1 MPGLFACDD
10 LRMPIE
16 VRIKPVETLLF
27 RGELVAVG
35 KFRCPSTH
43 PLFRDSGPCSHHTI
57 VFPRTMTRIRHD
69 HGSSFLGNPASVAL
83 YNQDQRYTRA
93 KVSDVDASDW
103 YTVADDVLLEI
114 MRDVDPSATPEQPF
128 RVAEGPSD
136 ARSFAEQR
144 ILFTALERGDTLDA
158 NGIEESVLR
167 FLARAIGRAY
177 RTAARAS
184 RPPRPAEVEAVEHV
198 RQLIARDPSRNTP
211 LRTLANACGLSAFQ
225 LCRLFGAR
233 TGETITAYRHALRL
247 RLSLDLLRDTR
258 SDITEMALDLG
269 YSSHSHFTFAF
280 RRHFGFAPSAFRR
293 AIA

>member
-1 MPGLFACDD
+1 MF
-10 LRMPIE
+10 E

-27 RGELVAVG
+27 RGDLVAVG

-57 VFPRTMTRIRHD
+57 VFPRTMTRIRHEE
-69 HGSSFLGNPASVAL
+69 GASFVGNPSSVAL

-103 YTVADDVLLEI
+103 YTVSDDVLLDM
-114 MRDVDPSATPEQPF
+114 MRDVDPRATPERPF
-128 RVAEGPSD
+128 RIVEGPSD

-144 ILFTALERGDTLDA
+144 ILFTALERGDALDS
-158 NGIEESVLR
+158 NGIEETILR
-167 FLARAIGRAY
+167 FLSRVLGRAHRVET
-177 RTAARAS
+177 RTSKPLRS
-184 RPPRPAEVEAVEHV
+184 KEIDAVEYA

-211 LRTLANACGLSAFQ
+211 LRALAGACGVSPFQ
-225 LCRLFGAR
+225 LCRLFRAR
-233 TGETITAYRHALRL
+233 TGETITAHRHALRL
-247 RLSLDLLRDTR
+247 RLSLELLRDTR
-258 SDITEMALDLG
+258 ADITAIALDLG